1 MANPVN
7 NPINNNPEP
16 IPDDLPLGP
25 PAMVRQDAVVRPRA
39 NNPGPADI
47 LGVAGNPDNP
57 GGGGRRTKRKSS
69 KKIKKKS
76 SRKLKKKS
84 SRKSNKRPKKNVF

>member
-7 NPINNNPEP
+7 NPINNPEP

-25 PAMVRQDAVVRPRA
+25 PVMVRQDAVVRPRA

-47 LGVAGNPDNP
+47 LGVAGNLDNP
-57 GGGGRRTKRKSS
+57 GGGGRKTKRKSS

-76 SRKLKKKS
+76 SRKLKRKSSKKS
-84 SRKSNKRPKKNVF
+84 NRKTRRF

>member
-7 NPINNNPEP
+7 NPINNPEP
-16 IPDDLPLGP
+16 IPDPLAP
-25 PAMVRQDAVVRPRA
+25 LEMVRQDAVVRPRA

-57 GGGGRRTKRKSS
+57 GGGGRKTKRKSS
-69 KKIKKKS
+69 RKLKRKS
-76 SRKLKKKS
+76 IRKLKKKS
-84 SRKSNKRPKKNVF
+84 SRKSNKRPNKNIF

>member
-1 MANPVN
+1 MANPINNPVN
-7 NPINNNPEP
+7 NPEP
-16 IPDDLPLGP
+16 MPDDLPLGP

-47 LGVAGNPDNP
+47 LGVAGNPDHNP

-69 KKIKKKS
+69 KKLKKKS
-76 SRKLKKKS
+76 SRKLKRKS
-84 SRKSNKRPKKNVF
+84 SKKSNKKPKRY